1 MKWRLALALALVL
14 AGCRTEMPLPVYWHI
29 PPFQLTSQA
38 GQPFDSKSL
47 AGHVWVADFVYTTCP
62 GPCPRMSAQ
71 MRGVQTAVASLPGV
85 RLVSFTV
92 DPKTDTAAVLAKY
105 AERYQA
111 QPGRWYFLT
120 GAQADL
126 QSLCRNGFK
135 LGDVDG
141 TMVHST
147 RFVLIDGKG
156 FVRGFYNPADDDAA
170 MPKLLHDIKT
180 LAAQT

>member
-1 MKWRLALALALVL
+1 
-14 AGCRTEMPLPVYWHI
+14 
-29 PPFQLTSQA
+29 
-38 GQPFDSKSL
+38 
-47 AGHVWVADFVYTTCP
+47 
-62 GPCPRMSAQ
+62 
-71 MRGVQTAVASLPGV
+71 VQTAVASLPGV

-92 DPKTDTAAVLAKY
+92 DPKTDSPAVLAKY

-147 RFVLIDGKG
+147 RFVLMDGRG
-156 FVRGFYNPADDDAA
+156 FVRGFYNPTDDDAA

-180 LAAQT
+180 LAAQS